1 MKPIYE
7 GKHYALEFD
16 SDPPFGEGFCRF
28 GTFPVCFSFCFL
40 FVWYHA
46 MGGEKMIA
54 IVVRAIRR
62 QKGWDRKQMA
72 KILGV
77 SAAYI
82 GRVERG
88 EQKLDEKMWRNG

>member
-1 MKPIYE
+1 
-7 GKHYALEFD
+7 
-16 SDPPFGEGFCRF
+16 
-28 GTFPVCFSFCFL
+28 
-40 FVWYHA
+40 
-46 MGGEKMIA
+46 MGGEKMVA
-54 IVVRAIRR
+54 IIVRAIRR

-88 EQKLDEKMWRNG
+88 EQQLDEDVAKRLDEATGAKLSRLL

>member
-1 MKPIYE
+1 M
-7 GKHYALEFD
+7 
-16 SDPPFGEGFCRF
+16 
-28 GTFPVCFSFCFL
+28 V
-40 FVWYHA
+40 
-46 MGGEKMIA
+46 A

-82 GRVERG
+82 GRVERW
-88 EQKLDEKMWRNG
+88 EQKLDEDVAKRLDEATGAKLSRLL

>member
-1 MKPIYE
+1 M
-7 GKHYALEFD
+7 
-16 SDPPFGEGFCRF
+16 
-28 GTFPVCFSFCFL
+28 V
-40 FVWYHA
+40 
-46 MGGEKMIA
+46 A

-77 SAAYI
+77 SAAYM

-88 EQKLDEKMWRNG
+88 EQKLDEDVAKRLDEATGAKLSRLL

>member
-1 MKPIYE
+1 M
-7 GKHYALEFD
+7 YAF
-16 SDPPFGEGFCRF
+16 RF
-28 GTFPVCFSFCFL
+28 ASFLCGIMQWE
-40 FVWYHA
+40 VK
-46 MGGEKMIA
+46 KMIA

-88 EQKLDEKMWRNG
+88 EQQLDEDVAKRLDEATGAKLSRLL